1 MTGMDANV
9 IITYSNEGRFGLT
22 NVEKFTLRLEVLPGS
37 TAHHETIYG
46 GIGSP
51 KPPPNAPGPPL
62 RSIITRSG
70 IRFRFIF
77 DTDRI
82 LQFSVSACFTQWVAG
97 FLLLVSEILSL

>member
-22 NVEKFTLRLEVLPGS
+22 NVEKFTLRAEVLSGS
-37 TAHHETIYG
+37 TAHHETIIG
-46 GIGSP
+46 GLGTP
-51 KPPPNAPGPPL
+51 KPVNSNPGPNP
-62 RSIITRSG
+62 RTVITKSG

-97 FLLLVSEILSL
+97 FLLLVSEIISL